1 MKKLIG
7 LKDWLTLDEAAV
19 YLTSVA
25 EEAVTEADL
34 IRLGLDNHLQLSLFL
49 DDWLMV
55 RTVEFETK
63 VEDGVKVIC
72 LGEAAAEPTRVEGVW
87 DLAAYGVAVNELE
100 RLYRS
105 AKGLPLKEKKLSLR
119 TGLYLHDEGK
129 TMVFEVLRMRL
140 NVSFRSREESTAEI
154 EHDSPSTGG
163 GRTLVELSK
172 DDQDLVEEVNK
183 LVMNGIHELG
193 PVIKERIHSFYPAL
207 ELPEQAILVVRRD
220 ELQAFAAKHLGGSL
234 KAELTPTERANSYQ
248 IMAVMAAMAGLDISK
263 PYKAVGV
270 LRKEAAAR
278 GLELPASDET
288 IVKFLGGPARKKR

>member
-7 LKDWLTLDEAAV
+7 LKDWLTLDEAAR

-25 EEAVTEADL
+25 EESVTEADL

-55 RTVEFETK
+55 RAVEFEAK

-87 DLAAYGVAVNELE
+87 DLAAYGIAVNELE

-105 AKGLPLKEKKLSLR
+105 AKGLPLKEKKLSSR

-129 TMVFEVLRMRL
+129 TMVFEALRMRL
-140 NVSFRSREESTAEI
+140 NVSFRSREEPADEI
-154 EHDSPSTGG
+154 ETGC
-163 GRTLVELSK
+163 GRALVDLSQ
-172 DDQDLVEEVNK
+172 DEQDLVEEVNK
-183 LVMNGIHELG
+183 LVMNGIRELG

-220 ELQAFAAKHLGGSL
+220 ELQTFAAKHLGGSL
-234 KAELTPTERANSYQ
+234 KAELTPTERANCYQ
-248 IMAVMAAMAGLDISK
+248 IMAVMAAIAGLDISK

-270 LRKEAAAR
+270 LREGAAAR